1 MSNAMLLLLFAAA
14 AASAGHALA
23 RKWRPAWQL
32 LPYAMLL
39 AAGARFLDF
48 ALFGGVLLSAG
59 PFALAALILLA
70 AAGASYRATQAG
82 RMAAQYPWLYE
93 RAGIFHWRDR
103 G

>member
-1 MSNAMLLLLFAAA
+1 MSDAALLILFAAA

-23 RKWRPAWQL
+23 RNWRPAWQL

-39 AAGARFLDF
+39 AAGQRFLDF
-48 ALFGGVLLSAG
+48 ALFGGALLSAG
-59 PFALAALILLA
+59 PYALAAFVLLA